1 MTRTPSGRP
10 IPSLLLVSAVH
21 HHLLRSANRTKTA
34 LVVEAGD
41 VRETHHVAVLIGY
54 GASAVNPYLAMESV
68 EQLIAAGDVVGVTPQ
83 DGVYNLIKGL
93 GKGVL
98 KIMSKM
104 GISTVASYTGAQTFE
119 RSAWARNWWTNSS
132 PARTPSSAAWAWTSS
147 RPRFPHGTRWPT
159 PKAASSSRT
168 ARCWAAASTSGAA
181 TASRTCSTRR
191 PSSGC
196 STPRVS
202 AATTS
207 SRRTPRVWTTSPRT

>member
-1 MTRTPSGRP
+1 MKVRGLYRPEGGENALRARLTEICEQVSGAINRGVQYVVLSDRDSNAQWAP

-68 EQLIAAGDVVGVTPQ
+68 EQLISSGDVVGVTAQ

-119 RSAWARNWWTNSS
+119 APGPRPGAGGRILRRHAL
-132 PARTPSSAAWAWTSS
+132 PARRR
-147 RPRFPHGTRWPT
+147 RPRRH
-159 PKAASSSRT
+159 
-168 ARCWAAASTSGAA
+168 
-181 TASRTCSTRR
+181 RR
-191 PSSGC
+191 
-196 STPRVS
+196 
-202 AATTS
+202 
-207 SRRTPRVWTTSPRT
+207 